1 MRLPEL
7 IAHADWS
14 ANPPGRQIAIA
25 RRAGQRYAASAPRPV
40 GALDELLSALFAEA
54 GPGGT
59 ALLGVDFPIGL
70 PSAYAAKAGIDNFR
84 IALTQFGRGR
94 WRDFYNPAA
103 TVSEIALTR
112 PFYPARNGPKG
123 SIHRADLPLALGFDS
138 YDALH
143 RRCDRGHPERQAAA
157 VLFWTLGGN
166 QVGKAAISGWRDVI
180 APALR
185 PQKRGHGPVRLWP
198 FDGPLATLL
207 GQPGI
212 VVAETYPGEIY
223 GHLGLGISAARHSK
237 RRQAD
242 RRSEAPILVG
252 AADRLGI
259 DLADAFT
266 AMIAKG
272 FGDDSCGEDRFDAA
286 VGLFGTVNV
295 LRGSRAPGDPTDTER
310 RTIEGWILGQV
321 DL

>member
-1 MRLPEL
+1 M
-7 IAHADWS
+7 
-14 ANPPGRQIAIA
+14 
-25 RRAGQRYAASAPRPV
+25 
-40 GALDELLSALFAEA
+40 
-54 GPGGT
+54 
-59 ALLGVDFPIGL
+59 
-70 PSAYAAKAGIDNFR
+70 
-84 IALTQFGRGR
+84 
-94 WRDFYNPAA
+94 
-103 TVSEIALTR
+103 
-112 PFYPARNGPKG
+112 
-123 SIHRADLPLALGFDS
+123 
-138 YDALH
+138 
-143 RRCDRGHPERQAAA
+143 
-157 VLFWTLGGN
+157 
-166 QVGKAAISGWRDVI
+166 
-180 APALR
+180 
-185 PQKRGHGPVRLWP
+185 RLWP

-295 LRGSRAPGDPTDTER
+295 LRGSRAPGDPTDSER